1 MRHSSSSV
9 ARTAGR
15 SGAVA
20 GLVLL
25 AGCATSIPEDA
36 LRLPESTVEIRA
48 MQTRVLEAPAES
60 DILVA
65 TIAVLQ
71 DMEFNIE
78 RIEKPL
84 GVITASKVADADST
98 SEKSALLFLDIL
110 CAAGGG
116 TNCDAWSMAQDDQA
130 ITMTVVVLPSL
141 ARQGEF
147 SVRVTMQRVI
157 YDKVDRIRLLETI
170 SEPTIYEEIFD
181 NLRKSLFIQVNSQ

>member
-1 MRHSSSSV
+1 MRRSSSM
-9 ARTAGR
+9 ARVTGR
-15 SGAVA
+15 TGAIAV
-20 GLVLL
+20 LVLL

-36 LRLPESTVEIRA
+36 LRLPESTVELRA

-78 RIEKPL
+78 RVEKPL
-84 GVITASKVADADST
+84 GVITASKLADADSA

-170 SEPTIYEEIFD
+170 SEPIIYEEIFD